1 MVNMKYNVQ
10 EYCTTTT
17 ATTTTATTLQPI
29 TKTIN
34 TLMR

>member
-17 ATTTTATTLQPI
+17 ATTL
-29 TKTIN
+29 KTIN
-34 TLMR
+34 TFDKLHYIH